1 MANYCANSIVFY
13 SKRKKP
19 LEEIRQLVSR
29 CLGDRKLNSVK
40 QFLKFCGLPKVTN
53 GEYCD
58 GRDYFANCDANV
70 EKDTAGYY
78 LRVDTE
84 SAWNPNMT
92 ALEYMLKEKYNVTVK
107 MVYQS
112 EEPSSE
118 IYINTDK
125 LGIYFTVRY
134 IVDYS
139 YQGNGDTYYFT
150 WWKEAVEFLNTT
162 FPKAH
167 LGYEEDLEKASKK
180 ITETYNFSEKDGDY
194 FRFNK
199 FEDGDRM
206 MISIKNDNEQWR

>member
-118 IYINTDK
+118 IYI
-125 LGIYFTVRY
+125 
-134 IVDYS
+134 
-139 YQGNGDTYYFT
+139 
-150 WWKEAVEFLNTT
+150 
-162 FPKAH
+162 
-167 LGYEEDLEKASKK
+167 
-180 ITETYNFSEKDGDY
+180 
-194 FRFNK
+194 
-199 FEDGDRM
+199 
-206 MISIKNDNEQWR
+206 SIRINLAFILPSAI

>member
-13 SKRKKP
+13 GKRKKP
-19 LEEIRQLVSR
+19 LEEIRRLVSK
-29 CLGDRKLNSVK
+29 CLGDRKLNSIK
-40 QFLKFCGLPKVTN
+40 QFLKLCGLPQLAN
-53 GEYCD
+53 GELCD
-58 GRDYFANCDANV
+58 GRDYFANCDANI

-92 ALEYMLKEKYNVTVK
+92 ALEYMLKAKYNGTVK

-112 EEPSSE
+112 EEHGCE
-118 IYINTDK
+118 VYINSDK
-125 LGIYFTVRY
+125 LGIYFTDRY

-139 YQGNGDTYYFT
+139 YKGSGDTYYFT
-150 WWKEAVEFLNTT
+150 WWKEAVEFLNKN

-167 LGYEEDLEKASKK
+167 LDYEEDLEKVSKK
-180 ITETYNFSEKDGDY
+180 ITKTYKFSEKDGDY

-199 FEDGDRM
+199 FESGDRM
-206 MISIKNDNEQWR
+206 MISIKKDKE